1 MEKIEIVLR
10 IILSEAIVSLQELQ
24 EDEIYTY
31 TLTDDEGNE
40 YEFELLGT
48 AEIDGKTYYALV
60 PTGENE
66 SEEYAILRAEE
77 DEEGVN
83 LVTIDDDD
91 EWEKVADFFDDQLFS
106 DVDYDA

>member
-1 MEKIEIVLR
+1 MADLKN
-10 IILSEAIVSLQELQ
+10 QELQ

>member
-1 MEKIEIVLR
+1 MND
-10 IILSEAIVSLQELQ
+10 ELQ
-24 EDEIYTY
+24 DEELYTY

-60 PTGENE
+60 PTGDNGG
-66 SEEYAILRAEE
+66 EEYAILRAEE

-91 EWEKVADFFDDQLFS
+91 EWEKVADFFDDQLFN